1 MALVDVVNGEK
12 LLILVG
18 DGATPTEVFDHPCLI
33 NTDRGISFASSLTQE
48 LIPDC
53 DNPDDPAWMTAEKDG
68 LSATVNGA
76 GMLDVASIET
86 FDDWFRSGDTKNVK
100 VKVDKTGGST
110 WTGAFHLSEWS
121 ISGTRKS
128 KATVSLTLVS
138 SGVVT
143 RADNA

>member
-18 DGATPTEVFDHPCLI
+18 DGATPTEAFDHPCLI
-33 NTDRGISFASSLTQE
+33 NTERGISFSSSLTQE
-48 LIPDC
+48 MIPDC
-53 DNPDDPAWMTAEKDG
+53 DTPDDPAWLAAEKDG
-68 LSATVNGA
+68 LSASVSGA
-76 GMLDVASIET
+76 GMLDVASIED
-86 FDDWFRSGDTKNVK
+86 FDAWFRSKNTKNVK

-110 WTGAFHLSEWS
+110 WTGAFHLTEWS

-128 KATVSLTLVS
+128 KATVTLTLVS